1 MTQEIIM
8 QLIDEGFVGWW
19 RKYSAAALFLIAA
32 LQSAWAASPE
42 VQALLS
48 PQLMSY
54 VTGALAALGF
64 VGRFI
69 KQTQAL
75 P

>member
-1 MTQEIIM
+1 MTKGIDM
-8 QLIDEGFVGWW
+8 TLIEEGFAGWW
-19 RKYSAAALFLIAA
+19 RKYSAVALFLIAA

-42 VQALLS
+42 VQALMS

-69 KQTQAL
+69 KQTQAQ